1 MSDLSTRVRLR
12 REQLGLS
19 QEELARRMGYRS
31 RSSITKL
38 EKGINDLPQSKVEE
52 LAQALETTPAALLG
66 LDAPCACPPGFEP
79 LPTMVQVPLI
89 GSIACGTPITAEQ
102 NIECYIGVPAAW
114 HADFALTCHG
124 DSMSPTICNGDIVCI
139 RCQPEVEQ
147 GEIAAVRVGEEATLK
162 HFHRQGDAVMLLADN
177 AAVCPPMFYAGEQ
190 LSELH
195 IEGKAVGLSRGL
207 YDKERQEQPVFGKK
221 KASPAYDPAA
231 QKPVLRCSICTG
243 EQVAGFQDL
252 HTGHFTEVQLIRSPQ
267 ELQAF
272 RSRYGIPADCPIEK
286 IY

>member
-1 MSDLSTRVRLR
+1 MSDTDLSSRIRQR

-19 QEELARRMGYRS
+19 QEELAARMGYRS
-31 RSSITKL
+31 KSSITKL

-195 IEGKAVGLSRGL
+195 IEGKAVGLCRGL
-207 YDKERQEQPVFGKK
+207 
-221 KASPAYDPAA
+221 
-231 QKPVLRCSICTG
+231 
-243 EQVAGFQDL
+243 
-252 HTGHFTEVQLIRSPQ
+252 
-267 ELQAF
+267 
-272 RSRYGIPADCPIEK
+272 
-286 IY
+286 

>member
-190 LSELH
+190 LSERT
-195 IEGKAVGLSRGL
+195 SRARPWGFAAA
-207 YDKERQEQPVFGKK
+207 YKIRRER
-221 KASPAYDPAA
+221 SI
-231 QKPVLRCSICTG
+231 LCSAKRKCPPPTTP
-243 EQVAGFQDL
+243 L
-252 HTGHFTEVQLIRSPQ
+252 P
-267 ELQAF
+267 
-272 RSRYGIPADCPIEK
+272 RSRYCGAKHLHRGAGGRVSGSAHRPFYRGTADSQPAGIAGLPQPVRHPRRLPH
-286 IY
+286 

>member
-19 QEELARRMGYRS
+19 QQELARRMGYRS
-31 RSSITKL
+31 RSSITQL
-38 EKGINDLPQSKVEE
+38 ETGINDLPQSKVEE

-66 LDAPCACPPGFEP
+66 LDTPCACPPGFEP
-79 LPTMVQVPLI
+79 LPAMVQVPLI

-124 DSMSPTICNGDIVCI
+124 DSMSPTICNGDIVCS

-195 IEGKAVGLSRGL
+195 IEGKAVGLCRGL
-207 YDKERQEQPVFGKK
+207 
-221 KASPAYDPAA
+221 
-231 QKPVLRCSICTG
+231 
-243 EQVAGFQDL
+243 
-252 HTGHFTEVQLIRSPQ
+252 
-267 ELQAF
+267 
-272 RSRYGIPADCPIEK
+272 
-286 IY
+286 